1 MDLLK
6 PNGRYRLTAKNGEMR
21 EGVTESVPQTFT
33 FWAESGPQTA
43 TELMFFKDPDT
54 GERFMVRREDVES
67 VEHIPTERSEIG
79 NTVEEALCF
88 LRPDRDR
95 EDE

>member
-1 MDLLK
+1 MSPNPSHK
-6 PNGRYRLTAKNGEMR
+6 PSRFG
-21 EGVTESVPQTFT
+21 
-33 FWAESGPQTA
+33 AESGPQTA

-88 LRPDRDR
+88 LGPDGDRD
-95 EDE
+95 DE